1 MFVRLHRQKQRG
13 KVYTSVQLCESYR
26 DPAKGNA
33 PRNRVL
39 LNLGPLDKLGSDTLQ
54 KLGEGFLRAAQ
65 ESRGSGGASGRG
77 RGGKGATEEA
87 LALNAWDFGH
97 VYAVSGVWDRLGLSE
112 ALQEAGLEGR
122 SSFGASEMIRLL
134 VVNRL
139 CEPTSKWALLDWM
152 EGVFGLG
159 EAPPYHHLLR
169 AMDRL
174 LEGKEEVEQAV
185 ARRVVGEGKGTDL
198 VFYDITSTYFEGDRS
213 LNEEDDLRRY
223 GYSRDGRRDRRQV
236 VIGVVMTRE
245 GIPLCHHVFPGNT
258 ADKTTVAE
266 VVRDLKR
273 RFRPERVIFVGDRGM
288 LTDANLECLLTE
300 EVGFIVA
307 HPLRRN
313 AVAREVIAK
322 VWRRFDRKGDAE
334 QFFEDVRQGVRF
346 VVAYSPQIARE
357 TKEGRKERLAQ
368 ADAWIRARLEALA
381 RPAGR
386 GRRPTPQST
395 YDRIRDYL
403 RDKGLLRFYNLALSE
418 AEGLQVSKDRKALLW
433 EAKIDGVLLVETT
446 DLERTPEE
454 IIGRYKELAEI
465 ERGWRCLKSTV
476 KVRPVY
482 HWTERRIRAHIFVCV
497 LALQVERWM
506 RNRLRP
512 LGLSVPRAVSLLQ
525 RNKVVELVVSATPT
539 RVTTRPTREQARILR
554 ALGLPPIPKTL

>member
-1 MFVRLHRQKQRG
+1 MYVRLHRQKQRG
-13 KVYTSVQLCESYR
+13 KVYTSVQVCESYR

-39 LNLGPLDKLGSDTLQ
+39 LNLGPLDKLGADTLR

-65 ESRGSGGASGRG
+65 ESRGA
-77 RGGKGATEEA
+77 GKSPPKATAAESP
-87 LALNAWDFGH
+87 LVLNALDFGH
-97 VYAVSGVWDRLGLSE
+97 VYAVTGVWDQLGLTD
-112 ALQEAGLEGR
+112 ALREAGIEGR
-122 SSFGASEMIRLL
+122 SSFGAAEQIRLL

-139 CEPTSKWALLDWM
+139 CEPTSKWALLDWV

-159 EAPPYHHLLR
+159 EGKAPSYHHLLR

-174 LEGKEEVEQAV
+174 IEVKEEVEQAV
-185 ARRVVGEGKGTDL
+185 ARRVLEEGKVTDL

-213 LNEEDDLRRY
+213 LEEEDVRRY

-236 VIGVVMTRE
+236 VIGVVMSRE
-245 GIPLCHHVFPGNT
+245 GIPLCHHVFAGNT

-266 VVRDLKR
+266 VVRDLKK
-273 RFRPERVIFVGDRGM
+273 RFDIGRVIFVGDRGM

-300 EVGFIVA
+300 EMGFIVA

-313 AVAREVIAK
+313 AVAREVIGR
-322 VWRRFDRKGDAE
+322 VWRTFDRKGDTE

-346 VVAYSPQIARE
+346 VVAYSPKIARE
-357 TKEGRKERLAQ
+357 TKKARKDRLAQ
-368 ADAWIRARLEALA
+368 ADAWILERLEALA
-381 RPAGR
+381 RPSGR
-386 GRRPTPQST
+386 GRRPTPQGT

-403 RDKGLLRFYNLALSE
+403 RDKGLLKFYDVTLSE
-418 AEGLQVSKDRKALLW
+418 AEGLQVTKNRKALLW

-446 DLERTPEE
+446 DMDLPPEE
-454 IIGRYKELAEI
+454 IIARYKELAEI

-506 RNRLRP
+506 RNRLRT
-512 LGLSVPRAVSLLQ
+512 LGLTVPRALALLQ
-525 RNKVVELVVSATPT
+525 RSKVVELVVGATST
-539 RVTTRPTREQARILR
+539 RLPTRPTREQAKILR
-554 ALGLPPIPKTL
+554 TLGLPPIPKAL

>member
-1 MFVRLHRQKQRG
+1 MYVRLHRQKQRG
-13 KVYTSVQLCESYR
+13 KVYTSVQVCESYR

-39 LNLGPLDKLGSDTLQ
+39 LNLGPLDKLGTNTLQ
-54 KLGEGFLRAAQ
+54 KLGEGFLRAAL
-65 ESRGSGGASGRG
+65 EIRGADKPSAKEAQPAGAPLVL
-77 RGGKGATEEA
+77 KA
-87 LALNAWDFGH
+87 LDFGH
-97 VYAVSGVWDRLGLSE
+97 VYAVAGVWDQMGLTE
-112 ALQEAGLEGR
+112 ALREAGIEGR
-122 SSFGASEMIRLL
+122 SSFGAAEMIRLL

-159 EAPPYHHLLR
+159 EGQGPSYHHLLR

-174 LEGKEEVEQAV
+174 IGAKEAVEQAV
-185 ARRVVGEGKGTDL
+185 ARRMVGQGKVTDL

-213 LNEEDDLRRY
+213 LEEEDLRRY
-223 GYSRDGRRDRRQV
+223 GYSRDSRGDRRQV

-245 GIPLCHHVFPGNT
+245 GIPLCHHVFAGNT
-258 ADKTTVAE
+258 ADKTTVAQ

-273 RFRPERVIFVGDRGM
+273 RFDVGRVVFVGDRGM

-300 EVGFIVA
+300 EMGFIVA
-307 HPLRRN
+307 HPLRRS
-313 AVAREVIAK
+313 AVAREVIGPL
-322 VWRRFDRKGDAE
+322 WRRFDRKGDTE
-334 QFFEDVRQGVRF
+334 QYFEDVRQGVRF
-346 VVAYSPQIARE
+346 VVAYSPEIARE
-357 TKEGRKERLAQ
+357 TKKARKDRLAQ
-368 ADAWIRARLEALA
+368 ADAWIRQRLEALA
-381 RPAGR
+381 RPSGR
-386 GRRPTPQST
+386 GRRPTPQGT

-403 RDKGLLRFYNLALSE
+403 RDKRLLKLYDITLSDTG
-418 AEGLQVSKDRKALLW
+418 GLQVAKNRKALLW
-433 EAKIDGVLLVETT
+433 ESKIDGVLLVETT
-446 DLERTPEE
+446 DTELPPDQV
-454 IIGRYKELAEI
+454 IARYKELAEI

-512 LGLSVPRAVSLLQ
+512 LGLSVPRALALMQ
-525 RNKVVELVVSATPT
+525 RNKVVELVVGATST
-539 RVTTRPTREQARILR
+539 RLPTRPTREQAKILR
-554 ALGLPPIPKTL
+554 TLGLPPIPKTL